1 MPSSCPNS
9 TMTSQKVQQSS
20 SLFLLLACLASAG
33 FLLSLLFATCTLAL
47 TVKHNRLKCRLGK
60 TPKKRTITFED
71 ECTPKSSFK
80 RGKTP
85 PLIRQQAT
93 LNSEG
98 GVTQE
103 VVPGGRWK
111 VGNHGNSGRFD
122 CVMKS
127 ADFSC
132 TLRP

>member
-1 MPSSCPNS
+1 
-9 TMTSQKVQQSS
+9 MTSQSTQQQSS

-33 FLLSLLFATCTLAL
+33 FLLALLFATCTLAL
-47 TVKHNRLKCRLGK
+47 TVKHNKLKCRLGK
-60 TPKKRTITFED
+60 SPKKRTITFED
-71 ECTPKSSFK
+71 EAPQKHQSFK

-85 PLIRQQAT
+85 PLTRQQAT

-103 VVPGGRWK
+103 VVSGRWK
-111 VGNHGNSGRFD
+111 GGSHGNGNGRFD
-122 CVMKS
+122 RVMNS